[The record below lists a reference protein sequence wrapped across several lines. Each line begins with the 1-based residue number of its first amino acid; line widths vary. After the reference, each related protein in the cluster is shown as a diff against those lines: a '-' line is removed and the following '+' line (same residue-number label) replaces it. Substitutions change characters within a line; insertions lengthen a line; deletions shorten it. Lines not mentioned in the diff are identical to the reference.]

1 LRIERFAIPAFSSKT
16 LSSLGTVYLI
26 GFTLLAVALC
36 GCGYSLAGQG
46 SNLPEDIKKI
56 FVETLAN
63 ETSRSQV
70 EQILTQSIAEEMVT
84 RRRFN
89 VVNSAAEAD
98 AVLRGKVIEFSVR
111 PLNFDEEG
119 LADNFEISATLDMV
133 FERNPV
139 PGEVEG
145 EVVWNNPR
153 YVFRKDYPLEEAG
166 IGFFDRENLAIE
178 EMAEEF
184 AKTLI
189 TDLLEGF

>member
-1 LRIERFAIPAFSSKT
+1 MKT
-16 LSSLGTVYLI
+16 DRSGILSGSLSGALSSLGLV
-26 GFTLLAVALC
+26 LLALALS
-36 GCGYSLAGQG
+36 GCGYALAGQA

-56 FVETLAN
+56 FVETLVN
-63 ETSRSQV
+63 ETNRSQV

-98 AVLRGKVIEFSVR
+98 AVLRGKVLEFSVR
-111 PLNFDEEG
+111 PLNFDDEG
-119 LADNFEISATLDMV
+119 LADNFEIATTLDMV
-133 FERNPV
+133 FARNPA
-139 PGEVEG
+139 PGEEEG
-145 EVVWNNPR
+145 EVIWSNAR
-153 YVFRKDYPLEEAG
+153 YVFRKDYPLEETG

-184 AKTLI
+184 SKTVI